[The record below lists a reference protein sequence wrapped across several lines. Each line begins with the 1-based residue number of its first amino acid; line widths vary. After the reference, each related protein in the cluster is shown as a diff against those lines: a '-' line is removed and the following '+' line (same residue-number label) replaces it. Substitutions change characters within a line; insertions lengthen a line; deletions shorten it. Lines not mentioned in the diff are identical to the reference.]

1 MKSSGD
7 RLKALLQECNLTA
20 SDFAAQRKVTPQ
32 HVNNWF
38 KRGVPLARLDE
49 IADLL
54 CVHRRWL
61 HTGEG
66 PKYLNPIPR
75 LCTPCPRQSSYA
87 QSPTALMSHDGQ
99 NAPIPFHCIQGGK
112 LEAVPGGTLRLPLRA
127 LDALGVDPGDAV
139 CLSMPAY
146 NMGPALPY
154 GTTLA
159 IDRSVT
165 HIVEGE
171 TYALLHGGHLRVHT
185 LSLTAKG
192 VLCLHSHD
200 SRNHPP
206 ERLTPL
212 QRRVQGVEII
222 GWVFWWA
229 HLRPSRPE

>member
-1 MKSSGD
+1 MKSSGE

-61 HTGEG
+61 HCGQG

-75 LCTPCPRQSSYA
+75 LCTPCPRHTPEA
-87 QSPTALMSHDGQ
+87 HPPFALMAHDGQ
-99 NAPIPFHCIQGGK
+99 DAPIPFYCVRDGR
-112 LEAVPGGTLRLPLRA
+112 LEQVPGGNLRLPIRA
-127 LDALGVDPGDAV
+127 LDALGVAPRDAL
-139 CLSMPAY
+139 CLSMPAH
-146 NMGPALPY
+146 NMSPALPH

-159 IDRSVT
+159 IDRSLTRV
-165 HIVEGE
+165 VEGE
-171 TYALLHGGHLRVHT
+171 TYALLHNGKLRVHS
-185 LSLTAKG
+185 LSLTDQG
-192 VLCLHSHD
+192 MLCLHSQD
-200 SRNHPP
+200 LRNHPS
-206 ERLTPL
+206 EHFTPA
-212 QRRVQGVEII
+212 QRRVQGLEII

-229 HLRPSRPE
+229 HLRPSRPD